1 MAEATQFDP
10 ERLRLTLD
18 NGEEMELNGDTLG
31 LDGEVAIS
39 CFVYTQLRPD
49 ILAKIDALAVL
60 E

>member
-10 ERLRLTLD
+10 ERLRLALD
-18 NGEEMELNGDTLG
+18 NGEEVELNGDTLG

-39 CFVYTQLRPD
+39 CFVYTQLRLD

>member
-10 ERLRLTLD
+10 ERLRLALD
-18 NGEEMELNGDTLG
+18 NGEEVELNGDTLG

-39 CFVYTQLRPD
+39 FVYTQLRLD